1 MSDDAPSPAVPVGGM
16 PTRSGSVARV
26 LLLSAL
32 VSTALMALAYQL
44 GIGDAVISR
53 PGELVLLLVDI
64 APVLWFAAAAV
75 LLSALRWQSIDQ
87 RFRWVL
93 LAAVVAVAVSLLVRL
108 TLLGQPPLVA
118 LLEPFTLGFLVVV
131 GAGILFT
138 RARVRRLANGTDAGV
153 TLVGLAL
160 GFAVVGVG
168 VALGAVRVA
177 LTGPPVPP
185 GAVARYI
192 ETSPMT
198 GLLIGASLLMVAGL
212 FWLTDRTRNPGI
224 ERPRA

>member
-1 MSDDAPSPAVPVGGM
+1 MSDDALPPAVPVGGM

-64 APVLWFAAAAV
+64 APVIWFAAAAV

-87 RFRWVL
+87 RFRWVM
-93 LAAVVAVAVSLLVRL
+93 LAALGAVAISLLVRI
-108 TLLGQPPLVA
+108 TLLGQSAGTA
-118 LLEPFTLGFLVVV
+118 LLEPFTVGFLVVV
-131 GAGILFT
+131 GASILFT
-138 RARVRRLANGTDAGV
+138 RSRVRRLANGTDGGV

-160 GFAVVGVG
+160 GFSVVGAG
-168 VALGAVRVA
+168 VALGALRFG
-177 LTGPPVPP
+177 LFGPPVPP
-185 GAVARYI
+185 GAVSRYI
-192 ETSPMT
+192 ETSPTT
-198 GLLIGASLLMVAGL
+198 GLLIGATLLMVGGL

>member
-1 MSDDAPSPAVPVGGM
+1 MSDAAPASTVPYGGM

-26 LLLSAL
+26 LLLSTL

-64 APVLWFAAAAV
+64 APVLWFGTAAV
-75 LLSALRWQSIDQ
+75 LLSVLRWQSIDQ
-87 RFRWVL
+87 RFRWVMV
-93 LAAVVAVAVSLLVRL
+93 AAIAAIGVSLLVRV
-108 TLLGQPPLVA
+108 TLLAQPAGTA
-118 LLEPFTLGFLVVV
+118 LLEPFTLGFLAVV
-131 GAGILFT
+131 GASILFT
-138 RARVRRLANGTDAGV
+138 RSRVRRLANGTDAGV

-168 VALGAVRVA
+168 VALGALRFG
-177 LTGPPVPP
+177 LFGPPVPP
-185 GAVARYI
+185 GAVSRYI
-192 ETSPMT
+192 ETSPTT
-198 GLLIGASLLMVAGL
+198 GLLIGATLLMIGGL